1 MSSDTSHISKS
12 SLSCARSF
20 LAKKKYGRSF
30 ANFLLF
36 IKLSPHKKEDVLD
49 DFIHCMTEWTNQLV
63 AEDRMDDLFK
73 CYDQACE
80 ILPACESVLNNI
92 GAQLFRY
99 GHEKNLYYYA
109 IIGHLSKVLWY
120 KYGFVVIVVICLLI
134 QWFQYNNFCSS

>member
-99 GHEKNLYYYA
+99 PLEIKSLLTYLHMVMKNTC
-109 IIGHLSKVLWY
+109 IIMPFMNTCVKCYGMTLSS
-120 KYGFVVIVVICLLI
+120 LLLSV
-134 QWFQYNNFCSS
+134 C